1 MKIDEA
7 SLNRLENWGRWIRDS
22 RACGKTS
29 STAFDLNTEEN
40 AAESRAPA
48 VDVKDAMRVQ
58 AAWSR
63 MRFSFEI
70 ERKAKVFVALIF
82 AYPGASFEFYR
93 TWMFRFYRLRLRQ
106 SEVEELREKSIR
118 ILLYRLDKLDKS
130 ESMTKLTG

>member
-1 MKIDEA
+1 
-7 SLNRLENWGRWIRDS
+7 
-22 RACGKTS
+22 
-29 STAFDLNTEEN
+29 
-40 AAESRAPA
+40 
-48 VDVKDAMRVQ
+48 
-58 AAWSR
+58 

-130 ESMTKLTG
+130 ESMSKLTS